1 LDRTLFVIRRIIMP
15 QKIKGNI
22 GEAGRILILDESDLS
37 AIEINEVIGA
47 SGGFDI
53 EVPVSGTKMVIAR
66 NNNGETIGYGA
77 VSSVFEPNPEVPI
90 ARTYYVGANTDDG
103 EVGADY
109 GFTSTKTSGWMG
121 LISNYHLSLFFRFPN
136 VTIPKDS
143 VIQEAYL
150 NIKSSRYKTTGPL
163 HVDIY
168 GNNTGNAVA
177 PTSTTQYSNMARTA
191 AVTWYNVPVFS
202 KDIWYLTPDI
212 VSQVQQ
218 IVNRPDWVSGNAMLF
233 TIQYRAGNTGYR
245 EVYLKDSGIAQ
256 QLKITYMG
264 IPE

>member
-1 LDRTLFVIRRIIMP
+1 MP

-103 EVGADY
+103 ELENTTFSNNGAEAY
-109 GFTSTKTSGWMG
+109 MGMISTS
-121 LISNYHLSLFFRFPN
+121 YHMRVFFRFPN
-136 VTIPKDS
+136 VTVPKDAS
-143 VIQEAYL
+143 IQEAYL
-150 NIKSSRYKTTGPL
+150 YIKASSTRTGVPL
-163 HVDIY
+163 HLNIF
-168 GNNTGNAVA
+168 GNNIGNAVA
-177 PTSTTQYSNMARTA
+177 PTNYTQYANLARTT
-191 AVTWYNVPVFS
+191 AVAWNNVPAFTANV
-202 KDIWYLTPDI
+202 WYPSSSI
-212 VSQVQQ
+212 IAPVQQ
-218 IVNRPDWVSGNAMLF
+218 IVNRPDWASGNAMLF
-233 TIQYRAGNTGYR
+233 TIQEPVGAAGGIFR
-245 EVYLKDSGIAQ
+245 EIWQRPSGIAQ